1 MNPFPFFFFLPLSPP
16 HPPKGLCAYV
26 EPATSKEK
34 GKETVKTVQGELE
47 PCKTQIDLEANLA
60 LQGSSV
66 YVGHCIK
73 ARSEE
78 LSSAPRG
85 PSASSFQWEHSG
97 PTKCW
102 KCGPICW
109 ICGRAPWSSPP
120 CCSPPLITFAVTFRC
135 LQGNKTVAQCD
146 KRKWFISWF
155 AAQTA
160 VKHCVDSYFLH
171 QQWQNQREARKET
184 ERAPHVS
191 TQCLLDGGATYVA
204 SKRYAEGNEGWWVCW
219 VDGWPWCS

>member
-1 MNPFPFFFFLPLSPP
+1 MC
-16 HPPKGLCAYV
+16 LCR
-26 EPATSKEK
+26 TCNFK
-34 GKETVKTVQGELE
+34 GKRQGNS
-47 PCKTQIDLEANLA
+47 KDGSRWTWA
-60 LQGSSV
+60 LQNTNRFRGKFGFAGFLCGCWALYQSPQW
-66 YVGHCIK
+66 GAELCTQ
-73 ARSEE
+73 RS
-78 LSSAPRG
+78 LCQL
-85 PSASSFQWEHSG
+85 FQWEHSD

-120 CCSPPLITFAVTFRC
+120 CCSPPLITFAITFRC

-155 AAQTA
+155 AARTA